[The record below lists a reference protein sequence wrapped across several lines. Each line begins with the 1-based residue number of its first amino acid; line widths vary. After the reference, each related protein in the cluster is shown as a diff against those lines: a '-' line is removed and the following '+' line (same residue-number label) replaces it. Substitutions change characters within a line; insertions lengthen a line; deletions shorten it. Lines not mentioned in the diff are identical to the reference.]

1 MVPLA
6 NQEIDYEQESEITEP
21 KFQPS
26 TIAVMIMLIEKL
38 ERRTVMLEKASRVA
52 IIVIAVCLSF
62 NFLRDLYVIFIGTAT
77 AQSTYSVPT
86 ITACVPRGCT
96 FDPTRILA
104 VPVVQVPVP

>member
-1 MVPLA
+1 
-6 NQEIDYEQESEITEP
+6 
-21 KFQPS
+21 
-26 TIAVMIMLIEKL
+26 
-38 ERRTVMLEKASRVA
+38 MLEKASQVA

-62 NFLRDLYVIFIGTAT
+62 NVVHGLYGIFIGTAT

-96 FDPTRILA
+96 SDPNKILA